1 MVDII
6 PEKHRRGRGAVSN
19 ASGRFESEQRVR
31 IDDGWGANGAGGQG
45 NSWQETDELPTL
57 RTTVMADT
65 TKRII
70 TTNDSPDIS
79 FSQSINSYRGC
90 EHGCTYCF
98 ARPTH
103 AYLGFSPGLD
113 FETKLV
119 AKFDGPKLLEQELRN
134 PRYKCEI
141 IAMGTNTDPYQP
153 IERQHRLTRGIL
165 EVMSAFNQPTGIVTK
180 NALVAR
186 DVDIL
191 ASMAERNLATVHLS
205 VTSLDPQLARN
216 MEPRASAPHRKLAAI
231 KALSSA
237 GIPTGVM
244 TAPMIPGLNDAEME
258 DILAAAWD
266 AGARRAGYTLI
277 RMPYEI
283 KDLFAEWLE
292 AYYPMKAKHVLNLIK
307 ETHGGKLYDPRWGA
321 RMRGEGHYA
330 ELMRTRFR
338 LACRKLGFNQQPFHL
353 DTTQFAPPPKEGD
366 QLRLL

>member
-6 PEKHRRGRGAVSN
+6 PEKHRKGRGAVSN
-19 ASGRFESEQRVR
+19 ASGRFESERRVR
-31 IDDGWGANGAGGQG
+31 IDDGWGDGQG
-45 NSWQETDELPTL
+45 NSWQDTDELPTL

-65 TKRII
+65 TRRII

-134 PRYKCEI
+134 PRYRCEI

-153 IERQHRLTRGIL
+153 IEREHRLTRGIL

-191 ASMAERNLATVHLS
+191 ASMAKRHLATVHLS

-216 MEPRASAPHRKLAAI
+216 MEPRASAPHRRLAAI

-307 ETHGGKLYDPRWGA
+307 ETHGGRLYDPRWGS
-321 RMRGEGHYA
+321 RMHGEGPYA
-330 ELMRTRFR
+330 ELVSTRFR
-338 LACRKLGFNQQPFHL
+338 LACRKLGFNQQSFRL
-353 DTTQFAPPPKEGD
+353 DTTKFAPPPKEGD